1 MDPVTLVIVL
11 AINLVCIGGLFHLIG
26 RGMPPRSGL
35 QHWSAGAVLF
45 GCAYV
50 ARLVAGLYNPQA
62 WMLLLDAAM
71 LLAALLFIGG
81 LRRFLGREAPSAT
94 WLAALVAGFLLAQA
108 VTVTATGQ
116 GGRYALLNV
125 ALGLAYA
132 VLVIDNLR
140 ALPREGRPLR
150 APLIVLTLVMG
161 LLAVLTTAR
170 GLHIA
175 QRGAE
180 VMYRGPFAQAYYV
193 YASLAAVLLGLNL
206 LWMVFVR
213 LHRQLAELAS
223 RDALT
228 RVLNRNGLDEVLARH
243 FAARTPPP
251 LTLLQVDIDH
261 FKRINDE
268 HGHAAGDAALHAV
281 AQALEHTVRGSDFV
295 ARVGG
300 EEFLVGCI
308 GGDAGAAAVQA
319 ERLRDAVRSL
329 VLTTPDGKAQMR
341 CTVSVGIS
349 RPCTSRAGW
358 DAAWREAD
366 RALYAAKSAGRDR
379 VLSAQSPGAQGAS
392 RPV

>member
-11 AINLVCIGGLFHLIG
+11 AINLVCVGGLFHLIG

-50 ARLVAGLYNPQA
+50 ARLAAGLSNPQA

-81 LRRFLGREAPSAT
+81 LRRFLGRAAPTAT
-94 WLAALVAGFLLAQA
+94 QLAALIVGFLLAQGA
-108 VTVTATGQ
+108 MVAAAGQ
-116 GGRYALLNV
+116 GGRYALLNL

-140 ALPREGRPLR
+140 ALSREGRPLR

-161 LLAVLTTAR
+161 LLAALTVVR
-170 GLHIA
+170 GVHIA
-175 QRGAE
+175 QRGVE
-180 VMYRGPFAQAYYV
+180 VMYRGGFAQAYYV

-243 FAARTPPP
+243 FAARSVQP

-281 AQALEHTVRGSDFV
+281 AQALARAVRGSDFV

-300 EEFLVGCI
+300 EEFLVGCV
-308 GGDAGAAAVQA
+308 GGDAGTAAALA

-329 VLTTPDGKAQMR
+329 ALPTPDGRAPMR

-349 RPCTSRAGW
+349 QPCTSRAGW

-366 RALYAAKSAGRDR
+366 RALYAAKRAGRDR
-379 VLSAQSPGAQGAS
+379 VLSAQPPGAQGAS
-392 RPV
+392 MPA